1 VNPPRTAIKHLIS
14 AGLMLSLFA
23 FATTPARADSD
34 GYYCVGRGYLAY
46 QFNGLSTTTE
56 GHTLYLLQFDPEM
69 GFFGPSSFALEP
81 FQVHGMR
88 CLDDAV
94 DLLAWDR
101 IYRIDRD
108 GQEQPRIDQVEPQPE
123 DAIFP
128 DFTSD
133 NLGNWALASQTI
145 PLKTA
150 SGRFSFEL
158 VIEQHTD
165 PKSNRSPGV
174 IRHQTRS
181 YLRQKDAKGT
191 VLEQEIFSGNREE
204 TVD

>member
-1 VNPPRTAIKHLIS
+1 MSHPKTVLKFLIPS
-14 AGLMLSLFA
+14 GLLLSLLIFA
-23 FATTPARADSD
+23 PSPARADSD
-34 GYYCVGRGYLAY
+34 GYYCIGRGYLAY
-46 QFNGLSTTTE
+46 QFNELSHPTE
-56 GHTLYLLQFDPEM
+56 GHTLYLIRFDPDN
-69 GFFGPSSFALEP
+69 GLFGPTQFPLEP

-101 IYRIDRD
+101 IYRIDR
-108 GQEQPRIDQVEPQPE
+108 GVQEQPRIDLVEPQPE
-123 DAIFP
+123 DSIFP
-128 DFTSD
+128 DFSSD
-133 NLGNWALASQTI
+133 NLGRFAPASQTI

-165 PKSNRSPGV
+165 PDSARPPGV
-174 IRHQTRS
+174 ILHQIRS
-181 YLRQKDAKGT
+181 FLRQTDAKGKT
-191 VLEQEIFSGNREE
+191 VEKEIFVGSREE

>member
-1 VNPPRTAIKHLIS
+1 MILPRTAIKFLIS
-14 AGLMLSLFA
+14 AGLLLSLLCLA
-23 FATTPARADSD
+23 ATPALADSD

-46 QFNGLSTTTE
+46 QFNGLSTPAE
-56 GHTLYLLQFDPEM
+56 GHTLYLIQFDPKK
-69 GFFGPSSFALEP
+69 GFIGSSQFDLEP

-88 CLDDAV
+88 CLNDAV

-101 IYRIDRD
+101 IYRIGLD
-108 GQEQPRIDQVEPQPE
+108 GQEQPRIDQVEPAPE
-123 DAIFP
+123 DSIFP

-133 NLGNWALASQTI
+133 NLGRWAFASRTI

-158 VIEQHTD
+158 VIEQQTE
-165 PKSNRSPGV
+165 PEGSRSPGV
-174 IRHQTRS
+174 IRHQIRS
-181 YLRQKDAKGT
+181 FLRQKDARGT
-191 VLEQEIFSGNREE
+191 VLEQEIFVGSREE